1 MIPTPGFQ
9 AINWTPRLAAM
20 RRATVALRA
29 RLAAAMPILIALA
42 LAAGIV
48 VSAWVFS
55 APYRSAPVKAVA
67 KVAQLTP
74 PVVEEQRLIAIAPE
88 EARDFNARQPIV
100 VTSVLPAS
108 AYRFVGKPEARE
120 RAVDCLAAA
129 AWYEAGDDATNER
142 AVIQVILNRS
152 RHPAFPSTVCGVVF
166 QGSERPTG
174 CQFTFTCDGALARTP
189 SAAAWTRARSLS
201 EAALAGGVDASVG
214 YATHY
219 HANYVVPYWQSSL
232 DKIATVGPHLFYKW
246 KGYWGTKGAFARKP
260 GAEEPFLPA
269 MARLS
274 PAHASASPELL
285 ATAGIGVVPTI
296 GDGTPAPALVIEGVR
311 EKSLRG
317 AVVRGQGSGGTG
329 SGAQSAADANRYFL
343 QLDGATFPGN
353 YATAAVALCKNKP
366 TCAVLGWKDAAKMAH
381 TMPLSNEERQA
392 LTFYFTQH
400 EGKGDKALWN
410 CEQINR
416 PNKGQCLTPSTT
428 VATPGTD

>member
-1 MIPTPGFQ
+1 M
-9 AINWTPRLAAM
+9 
-20 RRATVALRA
+20 VARVRSIL
-29 RLAAAMPILIALA
+29 PILIAIA

-48 VSAWVFS
+48 ISAWVFS
-55 APYRSAPVKAVA
+55 APYRAAPVKVVA
-67 KVAQLTP
+67 KVAKLTP

-108 AYRFVGKPEARE
+108 PYRFAGKPEARE
-120 RAVDCLAAA
+120 RAIDCLAAA

-142 AVIQVILNRS
+142 AVIQVILNRA

-166 QGSERPTG
+166 QGSDRPTG
-174 CQFTFTCDGALARTP
+174 CQFTFTCDGALVRTP

-201 EAALAGGVDASVG
+201 TAALDGSVDASVG

-246 KGYWGTKGAFARKP
+246 KGYWGTKGAFGRRATT
-260 GAEEPFLPA
+260 EEPFLPA
-269 MARLS
+269 LARLS
-274 PAHASASPELL
+274 PAHAMASAELL
-285 ATAGIGVVPTI
+285 AAAGIGVVPTVAAT
-296 GDGTPAPALVIEGVR
+296 GPAPALVIEGVR

-317 AVVRGQGSGGTG
+317 AVVRGQGSSGGAGQG
-329 SGAQSAADANRYFL
+329 SADADRYFL
-343 QLDGATFPGN
+343 QLDAGTFPGN

-366 TCAVLGWKDAAKMAH
+366 TCSVMGWRDASKMAH
-381 TMPLSNEERQA
+381 TMPLTEEERQA

-416 PNKGQCLTPSTT
+416 SNKAQCLSAATS
-428 VATPGTD
+428 VAASGTD

>member
-1 MIPTPGFQ
+1 MIPTHGF
-9 AINWTPRLAAM
+9 ATIAWRPRLVIARAAIG
-20 RRATVALRA
+20 
-29 RLAAAMPILIALA
+29 AAMPFVITVA

-48 VSAWVFS
+48 ISAWVFS
-55 APYRSAPVKAVA
+55 APYRGTPAKAAA

-88 EARDFNARQPIV
+88 EALDFNARQPIV
-100 VTSVLPAS
+100 VTSVTPAS
-108 AYRFVGKPEARE
+108 AYKFVGKADGRE
-120 RAVDCLAAA
+120 RAIDCLAAA

-142 AVIQVILNRS
+142 AVIQVILNRA

-166 QGSERPTG
+166 QGSDRTTG
-174 CQFTFTCDGALARTP
+174 CQFTFTCDGALIRTP

-201 EAALAGGVDASVG
+201 AAAIDGGVDASVG

-232 DKIATVGPHLFYKW
+232 DKIATVGPHLFFKW
-246 KGYWGTKGAFARKP
+246 KGFWGTKGAFTRRA

-269 MARLS
+269 LARLS
-274 PAHASASPELL
+274 PAHALASAEML
-285 ATAGIGVVPTI
+285 AATGMGAGIGVVPTI
-296 GDGTPAPALVIEGVR
+296 AVGAAAPALVIEGVR

-317 AVVRGQGSGGTG
+317 AVVRGQGADGQGQG
-329 SGAQSAADANRYFL
+329 SAGQSANANRYFL

-366 TCAVLGWKDAAKMAH
+366 SCAVLGWRDASKMAH
-381 TMPLSNEERQA
+381 TMPLTDEERRA

-416 PNKGQCLTPSTT
+416 PNKAQCLSPTSAS
-428 VATPGTD
+428 ATD